1 MKSWLRL
8 VLTGVF
14 TLAAMACLHP
24 NAAAALGT
32 PGLHPGLSIA
42 VPAQQKDDK
51 DNKDKDSEKK
61 PKLTLKAQPL
71 ISMSPSKV
79 TLRAEL
85 IGGANDYEEYYCPT
99 VEWDWGDGTHSEST
113 ADCEPYQQGKSAIK
127 RRFTVEH
134 VFRTGYYQVGFR
146 LKRRDKAVAYAT
158 ATVQVQGGADF
169 GR

>member
-1 MKSWLRL
+1 MTSWRRHL
-8 VLTGVF
+8 LTG
-14 TLAAMACLHP
+14 TLAP
-24 NAAAALGT
+24 AAVAWLSFSIGAL
-32 PGLHPGLSIA
+32 A
-42 VPAQQKDDK
+42 VGSRQKDDK
-51 DNKDKDSEKK
+51 DSKDRDSDKK
-61 PKLTLKAQPL
+61 PKLTLKAQPM

-85 IGGANDYEEYYCPT
+85 VGGANDYQDYYCPT

-113 ADCEPYQQGKSAIK
+113 SDCEPYQQGKSEIK

-134 VFRTGYYQVGFR
+134 VFRAGYYQVAFR
-146 LKRRDKAVAYAT
+146 LKRRDKAIASAT